1 MKIHITENA
10 EENLWQIYRYHA
22 DYSHD
27 YADEFQHKIA
37 VFIFDSLAQYPE
49 IGTLFNEEKG
59 LYRLVYEGR
68 YNIYYMGQNDALY
81 IVYILDG
88 RLQLNTDIAEPDMP
102 IPSLD

>member
-10 EENLWQIYRYHA
+10 EKNLWQIYRYHA
-22 DYSHD
+22 DYSHSF
-27 YADEFQHKIA
+27 ADEFQHKITTF
-37 VFIFDSLAQYPE
+37 VFENLARYPE

-68 YNIYYMGQNDALY
+68 YNIYYVARDDALY

-88 RLQLNTDIAEPDMP
+88 RLQLNTDIADPDTSL
-102 IPSLD
+102 PSLD